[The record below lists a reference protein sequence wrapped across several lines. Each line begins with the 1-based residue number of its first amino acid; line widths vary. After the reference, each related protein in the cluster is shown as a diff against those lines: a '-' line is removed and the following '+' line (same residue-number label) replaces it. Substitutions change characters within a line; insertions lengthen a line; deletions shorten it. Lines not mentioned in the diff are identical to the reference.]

1 MREDD
6 LVVQQVALFIQADHL
21 ASRPETRVDGHDA
34 LFPDRGG
41 QQQLAQVLAEDP
53 DRFNIRLRLRL
64 LQDLSRNGRLQQALI
79 GIVHGLSDLLRGVM
93 GRIAVLLGVVII
105 DFLAALLRIGIDGNL
120 QEALVLRP
128 EHGEQ
133 VVRRNP

>member
-1 MREDD
+1 
-6 LVVQQVALFIQADHL
+6 
-21 ASRPETRVDGHDA
+21 
-34 LFPDRGG
+34 
-41 QQQLAQVLAEDP
+41 
-53 DRFNIRLRLRL
+53 
-64 LQDLSRNGRLQQALI
+64 
-79 GIVHGLSDLLRGVM
+79 M